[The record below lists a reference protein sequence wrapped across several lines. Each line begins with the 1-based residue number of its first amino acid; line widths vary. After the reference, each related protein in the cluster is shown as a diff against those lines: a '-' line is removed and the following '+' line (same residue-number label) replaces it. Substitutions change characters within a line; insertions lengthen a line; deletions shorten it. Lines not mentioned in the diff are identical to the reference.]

1 MNIDNELLLSNEFVL
16 IPTKQY
22 DVTVIIFNQNTR
34 TEIDIYFKDI
44 PNDSV
49 IKQLKVLGGCDGIYV
64 DTIDVLDED
73 KFTPDALNFI
83 NTELNQ
89 YDEDAYKKEW
99 YIDVSPLYDEKE
111 IIDKVVT
118 YFISLFGKEQ
128 VLIKYKSRPND
139 NQFSFALI

>member
-83 NTELNQ
+83 NSELNQ
-89 YDEDAYKKEW
+89 YDEDTYKKEW
-99 YIDVSPLYDEKE
+99 YIDISPLYDEKE

-118 YFISLFGKEQ
+118 YFISLFSKEQ

-139 NQFSFALI
+139 NEFSVALI